1 MIKNLY
7 ILFLLFGI
15 HTVAQNQ
22 FPIKIRD
29 FSEKYEAVINRN
41 EKDTLIIGHYEEYIP
56 EYVIVIIEKATKKTV
71 LETYTANFPTYLLD
85 ENNEAIPN
93 IKELP
98 YGSQSVL
105 LYEDYNFDGAK
116 DFALM
121 NGNNSCY
128 SGPSFDIYLAKN
140 NSFEYSESFSTL
152 SNDYCGMF
160 QIDQQTQT
168 LHTMTKSGCC
178 WLQFSEFKVVNN
190 EPKIVKIVEEGMSNE
205 PPRLVEVHTEEWKNN
220 KKKES
225 NTLLLPYNTYETDT
239 LLYFDLNKSNKK
251 VVLFKSDEYLYYALL
266 KPDETIEFY
275 YPQPFYDETK
285 ENYVYGNFTYDSD
298 DKTLKFKN
306 KDAEY
311 ILYETDNSIG
321 IKILTN
327 GKTYDMKG
335 NYETNIG
342 SLTKLRTVKLL
353 NVLHDNY

>member
-1 MIKNLY
+1 MIKSLY
-7 ILFLLFGI
+7 ILFILFGM
-15 HTVAQNQ
+15 HTIAQNQ
-22 FPIKIRD
+22 FPIKIGN
-29 FSEKYEAVINRN
+29 FSEKYEAVINLN
-41 EKDTLIIGHYEEYIP
+41 EKDTLISGRYEEYIP
-56 EYVIVIIEKATKKTV
+56 EYVIIISDKKSKKTV
-71 LETYTANFPTYLLD
+71 LETYTADFPTYLLD
-85 ENNEAIPN
+85 ENNKAIPN

-105 LYEDYNFDGAK
+105 LYEDYNFDGIE

-128 SGPSFDIYLAKN
+128 SGPSFDIYLAAN
-140 NSFEYSESFSTL
+140 NSFIYSESFSAL

-160 QIDQQTQT
+160 QINQKTKT
-168 LHTMTKSGCC
+168 IHTMTKSGCC
-178 WLQFSEFKVVNN
+178 WHQYSEFKVVNN
-190 EPKIVKIVEEGMSNE
+190 EPKVVKIVEEKMSDL
-205 PPRLVEVHTEEWKNN
+205 PPRLVEVQTEEWKNN
-220 KKKES
+220 KKTES
-225 NTLLLPYNTYETDT
+225 NTLLIPYGTYEKNT
-239 LLYFDLNKSNKK
+239 LLYFDLYKNEKK
-251 VVLFKSDEYLYYALL
+251 VVLFTLDEFLYYALL

-285 ENYVYGNFTYDSD
+285 EDYIYGYFTYDSN

-321 IKILTN
+321 IKVLSN
-327 GKTYDMKG
+327 GKTYDMNG

-342 SLTKLRTVKLL
+342 SLKKLRTVKLL